1 MAISSN
7 LSPVRDKVSQGQ
19 TECQTVTCIKY
30 NQTENPNIPEA
41 PVNTRALVYCHRD
54 WMLTNQSL

>member
-30 NQTENPNIPEA
+30 KQTENPNIPEA
-41 PVNTRALVYCHRD
+41 PENTLALVYCHRD
-54 WMLTNQSL
+54 WMLTFDP